1 MTAVQSDSVVERGGG
16 AAPPAVEVR
25 RSTGG
30 VRSSDRF
37 ALVGAAAG
45 ALSATSL
52 LFMRL
57 TAFSGLLGF
66 IVVAY
71 ILFVGLYALLV
82 SFDERGPVVRD
93 RIASVVV
100 HSAGAAMLTVLVVVI
115 GYTFWRGREALPHLN
130 FFTHDMADAGPLEPL
145 SIGGIT
151 HAITGTL
158 IQISIALA
166 VVVPLGL
173 VCAVYLNETR
183 GTFARFVRTVV
194 EAMTA
199 LPSIIA
205 GLFIYATLI
214 LSLGMEKSGLAAGLA
229 ISVEMLPITIRAADV
244 VLRLVPGSLREASYA
259 LGTSAWRTAWHVVL
273 PTARSGLTT
282 AVILGTARGI
292 GEAAPVLITAGF
304 TTRMNADPLHGPM
317 NSLPLA
323 TLYFVKSPQ
332 ATMISRGFGTA
343 ALLMLLV
350 LVLFSIAR
358 IIGGRGPGQLSRR
371 QLKRAQRESERDLR
385 RFLRRMG
392 QPSVTDPRSRI
403 TPDSG
408 RGH

>member
-1 MTAVQSDSVVERGGG
+1 MTVTMAPSPSVVNDTD
-16 AAPPAVEVR
+16 APPPETR
-25 RSTGG
+25 RATGG
-30 VRSSDRF
+30 VRATDRM
-37 ALVGAAAG
+37 ALVGAAVAS
-45 ALSATSL
+45 LSLTSL
-52 LFMRL
+52 LFVRL
-57 TAFSGLLGF
+57 TPFSGVLGF
-66 IVVAY
+66 VVVAY
-71 ILFVGLYALLV
+71 LLFVGVYSLLV

-93 RIASVVV
+93 RIAAVVV
-100 HSAGAAMLTVLVVVI
+100 HSAGVAMLTLLAVVI
-115 GYTFWRGREALPHLN
+115 GFTFWRGREALPHPN
-130 FFTHDMADAGPLEPL
+130 FFSQDMADAGPLQPL
-145 SIGGIT
+145 TVGGVT
-151 HAITGTL
+151 HAIAGTL

-173 VCAVYLNETR
+173 VCAVFLDEMR
-183 GTFARFVRTVV
+183 GPFPRFVRTVV

-214 LSLGMEKSGLAAGLA
+214 LSLGLEKSGLAAGMAL
-229 ISVEMLPITIRAADV
+229 SVEMLPITIRAADV
-244 VLRLVPGSLREASYA
+244 VLRLVPGSLKEASYA
-259 LGTSAWRTAWHVVL
+259 LGTSSWRTVWHVVL

-304 TTRMNADPLHGPM
+304 TTRMNLDPLHGPM

-332 ATMISRGFGTA
+332 ATMIARGFGTA

-350 LVLFSIAR
+350 LVLFTVAR
-358 IIGGRGPGQLSRR
+358 VVGGRGPGQLSRR
-371 QLKRAQRESERDLR
+371 QLRRARRESARDVR
-385 RFLRRMG
+385 RF
-392 QPSVTDPRSRI
+392 TSRA
-403 TPDSG
+403 TPG